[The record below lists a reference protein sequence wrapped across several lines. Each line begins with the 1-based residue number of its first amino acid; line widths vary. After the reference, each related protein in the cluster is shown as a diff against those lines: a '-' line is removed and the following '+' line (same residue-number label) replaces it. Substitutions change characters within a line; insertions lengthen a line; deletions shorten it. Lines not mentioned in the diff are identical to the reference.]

1 MKLRVI
7 LNRIINE
14 TVRSGIT
21 YQLHS
26 NVIYAYDKNNNKI
39 GHLKSVRVANE
50 PAFLID
56 YVEVT
61 PSYRNLG
68 IYKELV
74 RQTFKLRN
82 TETLYSVDRVPFT
95 NELYRKWT
103 GNVNLQR
110 YDKVKIS
117 LVNNDLIFKVL

>member
-7 LNRIINE
+7 LNQIINE
-14 TVRSGIT
+14 TVRPEIT

-39 GHLKSVRVANE
+39 GHLKSVMVPDE

-56 YVEVT
+56 YVEVK

-68 IYKELV
+68 IYKELI

-82 TETLYSVDRVPFT
+82 TQTLYSEDRVSFV
-95 NELYRKWT
+95 NDLYRKWT
-103 GNVNLQR
+103 GDENLQR

-117 LVNNDLIFKVL
+117 LVNNNLMFKVV